1 MPTAQN
7 RLWAYSQWGV
17 ITMKLFFRIL
27 SYVATALAACAVTLF
42 FCANTLSGSV
52 KLSQVEYLIESCFI
66 GEADMAKVEDA
77 AAEAMIASLGDRWSY
92 YLNAQDFADHKEQ
105 TENAYVGIGITIS
118 EDEEGRGFL
127 ILEVQP
133 GSGAQEVG
141 LLPGDII
148 ISAQGE
154 STQGISTS
162 QLRNLI
168 RGPEGTMAELEI
180 LRDGRTLSFQVER
193 RQILTQVVV
202 YQLLEDNIGL
212 IAIRN
217 FDSRCAK
224 ESIAAIEAL
233 RQQGAQALIF
243 DVRNNPGGY
252 ATELVELLDYLLP
265 EGELFRTVD
274 YTGKEKVDYSDAAFL
289 DMPIAVLC
297 NEDSYSAAE
306 FFPAAIQEYDAGTV
320 VGTHTCGKGYFQY
333 TYELSDGSGV
343 GLSVGKY
350 YTPSGKSLADTGIQP
365 DILVEVDDET
375 RAAIYYGT
383 LKPEEDPQIQAAIQ
397 ALNAEN

>member
-1 MPTAQN
+1 M
-7 RLWAYSQWGV
+7 
-17 ITMKLFFRIL
+17 IMKLFLRIL
-27 SYVATALAACAVTLF
+27 SYVATAVAACAATLF
-42 FCANTLSGSV
+42 FCANSLSGSM
-52 KLSQVEYLIESCFI
+52 KLSQVEYLIENCFI

-105 TENAYVGIGITIS
+105 TENAYVGIGITIA

-141 LLPGDII
+141 ILPGDII

-162 QLRNLI
+162 QLRNLV

-180 LRDGRTLSFQVER
+180 LRDGQVLPFQVER
-193 RQILTQVVV
+193 RQILTQVVS
-202 YQLLEDNIGL
+202 YQLLENSIGL
-212 IAIRN
+212 ISISN

-224 ESIAAIEAL
+224 ESIAAIEDL

-274 YTGKEKVDYSDAAFL
+274 YTGKEEVDYSDAAFL
-289 DMPIAVLC
+289 DMPIAVIC

-306 FFPAAIQEYDAGTV
+306 FFPAAIQEYDAGIV
-320 VGTHTCGKGYFQY
+320 VGTPTCGKGYFQY
-333 TYELSDGSGV
+333 TYELSDGSAL
-343 GLSVGKY
+343 GLAAGKY
-350 YTPSGKSLADTGIQP
+350 FTHSGKGLAGTGIHP
-365 DILVEVDDET
+365 AILAAVDDET

-397 ALNAEN
+397 ALNTGN